1 MPKFT
6 EFNNKRIPIDAY
18 FEEED
23 SKPKGSKLI
32 RSKMPCKIPC
42 VHTHFISHMQE
53 SIQGTYCMRQMYPH
67 LEAMNFVKFIYL
79 YLPHTTQ
86 NACDHAR
93 IQTKLFASKEVKLTE
108 KDLTWKEAKM
118 FSNFWYMGDT
128 ITHEAGDGPKG
139 KGLTIKDRTLEI
151 VDLYPHQFWRK
162 PKAYYHG
169 RKVAYRWAFTK
180 ELRHPRVYGEKLS
193 NGTEWWKKS
202 VQWGKEAL
210 LQSYKSMVRITN
222 EDEDGKDF
230 LETLFVHL
238 LLAEY
243 AYEDHPF
250 YLMES
255 VEECYEY
262 EDRVGKEDPRT
273 GKKKIDPR
281 YIYELGIKYQ
291 DKLKNYTPVV
301 SIDPP
306 TPNDPKAEKFT
317 GLHGGRLIKN
327 CTVYELLKTWR
338 KKVWGQNVPKKTKEP
353 HPNKQNPTPV
363 DNLIHR
369 HNFIDKKQ
377 KGCFGKLKK
386 YNLTKFK
393 ITVPRYYLAKNEA
406 EKTILIGVRG
416 TKNFGDIQADMKCM
430 MMPSACNQGMVHQAM
445 NYAAIVIAADLY
457 PQLKELMAGEFE
469 KIVCVGHSLGGSTA
483 SLVAILLN
491 TPKKLGGCGFTDK
504 VKCYGYGTPPC
515 INVNCDW
522 FRKGCTQKVI
532 YPFPKDIE
540 CTQKAKDF
548 QDNTFLKDTDKY
560 IITVVNQS
568 DLVPRMSP
576 QNIQAYVWASDNGS
590 KEKELNPHMLSWMK
604 CVYCVCEGANTVQ
617 KDDQDPEE
625 LGPRKIYTDRQFS
638 RPGCTTR
645 FWWLYKDFGRWGIR
659 KGLNIM
665 QWWGLKWVGTLHP
678 RSTYYQFGQMWLPGA
693 VHNISYQHLGVFKK
707 GLCHAGYLMCKKEKI
722 ESATISPNCKVEA
735 LEKKKSLCL
744 HRVPRNHPRVCSI
757 SGDLRMFSDHLTAN
771 GATGS
776 NGYVANIAELLL
788 TEIKVAV

>member
-1 MPKFT
+1 M
-6 EFNNKRIPIDAY
+6 
-18 FEEED
+18 
-23 SKPKGSKLI
+23 
-32 RSKMPCKIPC
+32 
-42 VHTHFISHMQE
+42 
-53 SIQGTYCMRQMYPH
+53 
-67 LEAMNFVKFIYL
+67 
-79 YLPHTTQ
+79 
-86 NACDHAR
+86 
-93 IQTKLFASKEVKLTE
+93 
-108 KDLTWKEAKM
+108 
-118 FSNFWYMGDT
+118 
-128 ITHEAGDGPKG
+128 
-139 KGLTIKDRTLEI
+139 
-151 VDLYPHQFWRK
+151 
-162 PKAYYHG
+162 
-169 RKVAYRWAFTK
+169 
-180 ELRHPRVYGEKLS
+180 
-193 NGTEWWKKS
+193 
-202 VQWGKEAL
+202 
-210 LQSYKSMVRITN
+210 
-222 EDEDGKDF
+222 
-230 LETLFVHL
+230 
-238 LLAEY
+238 
-243 AYEDHPF
+243 
-250 YLMES
+250 
-255 VEECYEY
+255 
-262 EDRVGKEDPRT
+262 
-273 GKKKIDPR
+273 
-281 YIYELGIKYQ
+281 
-291 DKLKNYTPVV
+291 
-301 SIDPP
+301 
-306 TPNDPKAEKFT
+306 PNDPKAEKFT
-317 GLHGGRLIKN
+317 GLHGGRLITN

-338 KKVWGQNVPKKTKEP
+338 KKVWGEKEFQAVPDKKK
-353 HPNKQNPTPV
+353 PTPV
-363 DNLIHR
+363 DNLFHR
-369 HNFIDKKQ
+369 HIHVDKQQ

-386 YNLTKFK
+386 YNSTKFK
-393 ITVPRYYLAKNEA
+393 ITVPRYYLAKNEK

-604 CVYCVCEGANTVQ
+604 CVYCVCEGANTVL

-625 LGPRKIYTDRQFS
+625 LGPRKIYADRQFS
-638 RPGCTTR
+638 RPGCSTR
-645 FWWLYKDFGRWGIR
+645 IWWRYKDVGRWGIR
-659 KGLNIM
+659 KVFNIA

-707 GLCHAGYLMCKKEKI
+707 GLCHAGYLMCKKDKI
-722 ESATISPNCKVEA
+722 ETAKISTESQVEA